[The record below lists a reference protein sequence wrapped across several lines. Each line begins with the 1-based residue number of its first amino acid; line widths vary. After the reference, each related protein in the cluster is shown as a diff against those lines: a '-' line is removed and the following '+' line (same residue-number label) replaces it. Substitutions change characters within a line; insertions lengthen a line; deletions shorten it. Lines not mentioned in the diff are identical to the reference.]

1 MSIARRAGTAIV
13 AGVTDTQQQIPAA
26 APALSAPVRW
36 LLQGLAG
43 LCLLLAVIG
52 LMLPIVPT
60 VPFLVVAA
68 WAAARSSPRLHHW
81 LLNHKRFGPY
91 LRDWNEAGV
100 VPRRAKWFST
110 AMMGGSAASM
120 PVFIPAE
127 WGLIAVVPA
136 AGMVVVLVWLWRRPE
151 VRPPAQER

>member
-1 MSIARRAGTAIV
+1 
-13 AGVTDTQQQIPAA
+13 VTDTQQIPAA
-26 APALSAPVRW
+26 APARSALLRW

-43 LCLLLAVIG
+43 LCLLLAAVG
-52 LMLPIVPT
+52 LVLPIVPT
-60 VPFLVVAA
+60 VPFLLAAA

-81 LLNHKRFGPY
+81 LLTHKRFGPY

-100 VPRRAKWFST
+100 VPRRAKWFGT

-127 WGLIAVVPA
+127 WGLIVVVPA
-136 AGMVVVLVWLWRRPE
+136 AGMVAVLVWLWRRPE
-151 VRPPAQER
+151 ARPPLRATNTNGSPDRA

>member
-1 MSIARRAGTAIV
+1 M
-13 AGVTDTQQQIPAA
+13 TDTRPN
-26 APALSAPVRW
+26 PDPRALSAPVRW

-43 LCLLLAVIG
+43 LCLFLAMVG
-52 LMLPIVPT
+52 LVLPVMPT

-81 LLNHKRFGPY
+81 LLTHKRFGPY

-110 AMMGGSAASM
+110 AMMGGSAVSM
-120 PVFIPAE
+120 PIFIPME
-127 WGLIAVVPA
+127 WGLIAIVPA
-136 AGMVVVLVWLWRRPE
+136 AGMVAVLVWLWRRPE
-151 VRPPAQER
+151 QRPERRCETE